1 MLAQSQITEALIAQV
16 VFVASMAMIVFTYAG
31 YPALMFA
38 ISFILKRPVRREE
51 ITPQVSVIIAAY
63 NEERDIEAKL
73 KNTLAL
79 DYPRDRMEIIVASDC
94 STDQTDDIV
103 RGFAAHGV
111 ILRRQSDRTGK
122 TIAQN
127 RAVKASS
134 GAILI
139 FSDATTMLE
148 PDVIRKIVRNFADPE
163 VGCVSGQLIYVN
175 PSSSAVA
182 SGCRSYWSY
191 EKFLK
196 RCESRVG
203 SLVGVSGCLYAARRI
218 CHARLAGDMI
228 DDFAIATEIHLQGL
242 RAVYEPE
249 AIAFEGA
256 NRRARDEFRMRVR
269 VIKQTLSAL
278 RRYRH
283 TLNPFRHKM
292 FAFQMIAHKALR
304 YVIPFPLIAALIA
317 SGWASSSVV
326 WLRFALIG
334 QLVFYG
340 GAIAGFI
347 RERRK
352 LRLGLLAIPYYFALT
367 NVAALVAF
375 LKAMQGETYVTWE
388 TVRDARN
395 ANPDHETAAHDI
407 GRAPYIETTRIDTSN
422 DIKTING
429 DRSEYRV

>member
-1 MLAQSQITEALIAQV
+1 MLAQSQITEALITQV
-16 VFVASMAMIVFTYAG
+16 VFVASVTTIAFTYAG

-38 ISFILKRPVRREE
+38 ISLILKRPVRRDD

-63 NEERDIEAKL
+63 NEERDIGAKL

-103 RGFAAHGV
+103 RSFAAKGV
-111 ILRRQSDRTGK
+111 ILRRQPDRTGK

-134 GAILI
+134 GAVLV

-148 PDVIRKIVRNFADPE
+148 PDAIRKIVRNFADPE
-163 VGCVSGQLIYVN
+163 VGCVSGQLIYAN
-175 PSSSAVA
+175 ASSSAVA
-182 SGCRSYWSY
+182 GGCRSYWSY

-196 RCESRVG
+196 RCESKAG

-249 AIAFEGA
+249 AIAVEDA
-256 NRRARDEFRMRVR
+256 NRRAGDEFRMRVR

-304 YVIPFPLIAALIA
+304 YMAPLPLVAALIA
-317 SGWASSSVV
+317 SGWAAGSVV

-334 QLVFYG
+334 QLAFYG
-340 GAIAGFI
+340 AAVVGFT
-347 RERRK
+347 RERRN
-352 LRLGLLAIPYYFALT
+352 LRLGLLAPPYYFALA

-388 TVRDARN
+388 PVRDARK
-395 ANPDHETAAHDI
+395 ANPETAAPDV
-407 GRAPYIETTRIDTSN
+407 GRVSYIETTKIDTSN
-422 DIKTING
+422 DITTIKG
-429 DRSEYRV
+429 ERSEYQV

>member
-1 MLAQSQITEALIAQV
+1 MLAPSQTTEALIAQV
-16 VFVASMAMIVFTYAG
+16 VFVASMAMIAFTYAG

-38 ISFILKRPVRREE
+38 ISLILKRPVRRED

-103 RGFAAHGV
+103 RGFAAQGV
-111 ILRRQSDRTGK
+111 ILRRQPDRTGK

-127 RAVKASS
+127 RAVKSSS
-134 GAILI
+134 GAILV

-148 PDVIRKIVRNFADPE
+148 PDAIRKIVRNFADPE
-163 VGCVSGQLIYVN
+163 VGCVSGQLIYAN
-175 PSSSAVA
+175 STSSSVA
-182 SGCRSYWSY
+182 GGCRSYWSY

-196 RCESRVG
+196 SCESGVG
-203 SLVGVSGCLYAARRI
+203 SLIGVSGCLYAVRRI

-242 RAVYEPE
+242 RAIYEPE
-249 AIAFEGA
+249 AIAVEDA

-283 TLNPFRHKM
+283 ALNPFRHKM
-292 FAFQMIAHKALR
+292 FAFQMIAHKASR
-304 YVIPFPLIAALIA
+304 YAVPFLLIAALIV
-317 SGWASSSVV
+317 SGWAGGCID
-326 WLRFALIG
+326 WLWFAFLG
-334 QLVFYG
+334 QMALYG
-340 GAIAGFI
+340 AAIAGFV

-352 LRLGLLAIPYYFALT
+352 LKLGPLAFPYYFALA
-367 NVAALVAF
+367 NAASLVAF
-375 LKAMQGETYVTWE
+375 WKALRGETYVVWE
-388 TVRDARN
+388 PIREERN
-395 ANPDHETAAHDI
+395 VNPSPETADGSDTQQYRAHKQ
-407 GRAPYIETTRIDTSN
+407 AV
-422 DIKTING
+422 NG
-429 DRSEYRV
+429 